1 MTKLQCAYDERRDSD
16 SIMLLK
22 VYNEWQRRWH
32 PELSYKEDD
41 MAKSKEERDRQSR
54 RLGGRRLRCRITPQ
68 ERKWCND
75 KSLDANIL
83 RETAAMVD
91 EVKVRFM
98 RMNIPEKCLNSRVR
112 TGDEYPDG
120 DLILKTCI
128 GGAFYNRY
136 IKAQYKNE
144 DLLNKM
150 RSTELFDNDDHQ
162 RALILNKVSDYIS
175 EDHLK

>member
-1 MTKLQCAYDERRDSD
+1 
-16 SIMLLK
+16 
-22 VYNEWQRRWH
+22 
-32 PELSYKEDD
+32 
-41 MAKSKEERDRQSR
+41 
-54 RLGGRRLRCRITPQ
+54 
-68 ERKWCND
+68 
-75 KSLDANIL
+75 
-83 RETAAMVD
+83 MVD

-136 IKAQYKNE
+136 IRAQYKNE